1 MCSHFDPV
9 LDPKKLETYFKVEPQ
24 LPLDLKNILQPG
36 YIGPLIREHEFAD
49 VDYEAVPHNEL
60 LIGSF
65 GLIPHW
71 AKDTKIA
78 LSMPVQKQPS
88 LRDAWKKDRQSI
100 IPAEAIYGPGWRSDQ
115 ALPTRIVRIDGKPMG
130 IAILWSVWKNP
141 ESDKE
146 LHSFASLTIN
156 ADQQDFMKHYHTPQ
170 DEKFMIAI
178 LMLMNTSLVYSQKRQ
193 KLYIFLNTIMH

>member
-1 MCSHFDPV
+1 
-9 LDPKKLETYFKVEPQ
+9 
-24 LPLDLKNILQPG
+24 
-36 YIGPLIREHEFAD
+36 
-49 VDYEAVPHNEL
+49 
-60 LIGSF
+60 
-65 GLIPHW
+65 
-71 AKDTKIA
+71 
-78 LSMPVQKQPS
+78 
-88 LRDAWKKDRQSI
+88 
-100 IPAEAIYGPGWRSDQ
+100 
-115 ALPTRIVRIDGKPMG
+115 MG